1 MTNQSMP
8 TSDKT
13 ILEVKNISV
22 SFGGV
27 KPVQD
32 VSFKIAENS
41 FTSVIGPN
49 GAGKT
54 SLFNLISGMNK
65 INTGEIIFNGEAI
78 HSIHTHKIA
87 QKGLIRTFQ
96 GAKIIK
102 RLTVAENLMMA
113 VQGNPGDNL
122 SGFFRKKARRE
133 FEESAR
139 AEALRRLDQVG
150 LIKFADEYAGIL
162 SGGQRKLLD
171 LSRALMA
178 KPSMLLLDE
187 PFAGVNPTLVEKLLT
202 VLAQLRKEHAMTFL
216 LIEHDLE
223 TVMNISDR
231 VIVMADGKIIAD
243 GLPNSIYEN
252 ELVID
257 AYLGSRRKD
266 AQMTNHG
273 SGEILFSIEDLQGG
287 YGDIQILNG
296 VNIKVP
302 EKSIVTIVGP
312 NGAGKSTILKAIYG
326 IANVTAGKVTLRKGS
341 GLVDVLATKP
351 HNLSRVG
358 VGYVPQIENIFP
370 ALSIDENLEVGFVDF
385 EDNNMND
392 IRDDLYSRYP
402 DLKKRF
408 KDRAGTLSG
417 GQRQMLAMA
426 RALMSSPNILLLD
439 EPSAGLAPALVD
451 QLFDELVKINETGV
465 SILMVEQNAR
475 RALAI
480 SDYGYVLDMGRNRHE
495 GIGANLVNDPEIVG
509 IYLGKK

>member
-1 MTNQSMP
+1 
-8 TSDKT
+8 
-13 ILEVKNISV
+13 
-22 SFGGV
+22 
-27 KPVQD
+27 
-32 VSFKIAENS
+32 
-41 FTSVIGPN
+41 
-49 GAGKT
+49 
-54 SLFNLISGMNK
+54 
-65 INTGEIIFNGEAI
+65 
-78 HSIHTHKIA
+78 
-87 QKGLIRTFQ
+87 
-96 GAKIIK
+96 
-102 RLTVAENLMMA
+102 
-113 VQGNPGDNL
+113 
-122 SGFFRKKARRE
+122 
-133 FEESAR
+133 
-139 AEALRRLDQVG
+139 
-150 LIKFADEYAGIL
+150 
-162 SGGQRKLLD
+162 
-171 LSRALMA
+171 
-178 KPSMLLLDE
+178 
-187 PFAGVNPTLVEKLLT
+187 
-202 VLAQLRKEHAMTFL
+202 
-216 LIEHDLE
+216 
-223 TVMNISDR
+223 
-231 VIVMADGKIIAD
+231 
-243 GLPNSIYEN
+243 
-252 ELVID
+252 
-257 AYLGSRRKD
+257 
-266 AQMTNHG
+266 MTNHG

-385 EDNNMND
+385 EDNNMDD

-417 GQRQMLAMA
+417 GQRQMLAMS

>member
-1 MTNQSMP
+1 MTNAGSNQA
-8 TSDKT
+8 
-13 ILEVKNISV
+13 L
-22 SFGGV
+22 
-27 KPVQD
+27 
-32 VSFKIAENS
+32 
-41 FTSVIGPN
+41 FT
-49 GAGKT
+49 
-54 SLFNLISGMNK
+54 
-65 INTGEIIFNGEAI
+65 
-78 HSIHTHKIA
+78 
-87 QKGLIRTFQ
+87 
-96 GAKIIK
+96 
-102 RLTVAENLMMA
+102 
-113 VQGNPGDNL
+113 
-122 SGFFRKKARRE
+122 
-133 FEESAR
+133 
-139 AEALRRLDQVG
+139 
-150 LIKFADEYAGIL
+150 
-162 SGGQRKLLD
+162 
-171 LSRALMA
+171 
-178 KPSMLLLDE
+178 
-187 PFAGVNPTLVEKLLT
+187 
-202 VLAQLRKEHAMTFL
+202 
-216 LIEHDLE
+216 
-223 TVMNISDR
+223 
-231 VIVMADGKIIAD
+231 
-243 GLPNSIYEN
+243 
-252 ELVID
+252 
-257 AYLGSRRKD
+257 
-266 AQMTNHG
+266 
-273 SGEILFSIEDLQGG
+273 IEDLQGG

-296 VNIKVP
+296 VNIQVP
-302 EKSIVTIVGP
+302 DKSIVTIVGP

-385 EDNNMND
+385 EDNNMD
-392 IRDDLYSRYP
+392 EIRDDLYQRYP

>member
-1 MTNQSMP
+1 MTNQSAP

-65 INTGEIIFNGEAI
+65 VSSGEIIFNGEAI

-150 LIKFADEYAGIL
+150 LSKFADEYAGIL

-252 ELVID
+252 EVVID

-273 SGEILFSIEDLQGG
+273 TDQVLFSIEDLQGG
-287 YGDIQILNG
+287 YGDIKILNG

-302 EKSIVTIVGP
+302 DKSIVTIVGP

-326 IANVTAGKVTLRKGS
+326 IANVTAGKVTLRKDS

-385 EDNNMND
+385 EDNNMDD

>member
-1 MTNQSMP
+1 
-8 TSDKT
+8 
-13 ILEVKNISV
+13 
-22 SFGGV
+22 
-27 KPVQD
+27 
-32 VSFKIAENS
+32 
-41 FTSVIGPN
+41 
-49 GAGKT
+49 
-54 SLFNLISGMNK
+54 
-65 INTGEIIFNGEAI
+65 
-78 HSIHTHKIA
+78 
-87 QKGLIRTFQ
+87 
-96 GAKIIK
+96 
-102 RLTVAENLMMA
+102 
-113 VQGNPGDNL
+113 
-122 SGFFRKKARRE
+122 
-133 FEESAR
+133 
-139 AEALRRLDQVG
+139 
-150 LIKFADEYAGIL
+150 
-162 SGGQRKLLD
+162 
-171 LSRALMA
+171 
-178 KPSMLLLDE
+178 
-187 PFAGVNPTLVEKLLT
+187 
-202 VLAQLRKEHAMTFL
+202 
-216 LIEHDLE
+216 
-223 TVMNISDR
+223 
-231 VIVMADGKIIAD
+231 
-243 GLPNSIYEN
+243 
-252 ELVID
+252 
-257 AYLGSRRKD
+257 
-266 AQMTNHG
+266 MTNHG
-273 SGEILFSIEDLQGG
+273 SDEVLFSIEDLHGG

-385 EDNNMND
+385 EGNNMDD

-402 DLKKRF
+402 DLKKRS

-480 SDYGYVLDMGRNRHE
+480 SNYGYVLDMGRNRHE